1 MTEHTPNQS
10 GPTPEGWSP
19 GAVLRAAADAE
30 LTPEQLASLPSID
43 RREQRIAFERDLRDA
58 VARSMRGSEN
68 VAPADLRR
76 RIETLFLAEPTAD
89 RSLPAEDPPAG
100 VVRTPM
106 GDTRQRSFWSRV
118 PGIGAIAAVL
128 MLCATFVFFAVRQNQ
143 TNAVNPQD
151 STTLRASTLASFV
164 HDEHQH
170 CADDRD
176 YADRKFKVHDL
187 AGAIEIAREHFGAVP
202 SILESGFESFASHGF
217 DFGGLSR
224 CAVPG
229 KGKSV
234 HLVFRAVEPPER
246 IVSLFLQKDENDW
259 RIADSR
265 CARIHEGLPEDQ
277 TVTTW
282 RRDGFFF
289 FLFTAHQDD
298 LETFHALLQVPAKQ
312 CSFSVR

>member
-30 LTPEQLASLPSID
+30 LTPEQLASLPAID

-68 VAPADLRR
+68 AAPADLRR
-76 RIETLFLAEPTAD
+76 RIETMFDAEPPAD
-89 RSLPAEDPPAG
+89 LSAPAE

-106 GDTRQRSFWSRV
+106 GDTRQRSFWSRAS
-118 PGIGAIAAVL
+118 GIGAVAAVL

-187 AGAIEIAREHFGAVP
+187 AGAVEIAREHFGAVP
-202 SILESGFESFASHGF
+202 TIIERGFESFASHGF
-217 DFGGLSR
+217 EFGGLSR

-234 HLVFRAVEPPER
+234 HMVFRAVEHPQR
-246 IVSLFLQKDENDW
+246 IVSLFIQKDEQEW
-259 RIADSR
+259 RISDSR
-265 CARIHEGLPEDQ
+265 CARIHDGLPDAQ
-277 TVTTW
+277 TVTVW
-282 RRDGFFF
+282 RRDGFFL
-289 FLFTAHQDD
+289 FLFTTHHDD
-298 LETFHALLQVPAKQ
+298 LQTFHALLEVPAKQ